1 MINGHLYWALI
12 GATEFQLSDHVA
24 TIWEAKVELQEHMVL
39 EFNSEIGASC
49 LSSILRSPQD
59 YSERQGD
66 WIVVDS
72 IAFGHQPH
80 QTQGSRVLRHIVS
93 LELTNHRRTAQTS
106 IAMKDLIAM
115 TISIVS
121 SFRSVIIQA
130 NLR

>member
-1 MINGHLYWALI
+1 
-12 GATEFQLSDHVA
+12 VA
-24 TIWEAKVELQEHMVL
+24 PIKEAKVELQEHKVL
-39 EFNSEIGASC
+39 ENNLKLEF
-49 LSSILRSPQD
+49 LVSSILRCPQD